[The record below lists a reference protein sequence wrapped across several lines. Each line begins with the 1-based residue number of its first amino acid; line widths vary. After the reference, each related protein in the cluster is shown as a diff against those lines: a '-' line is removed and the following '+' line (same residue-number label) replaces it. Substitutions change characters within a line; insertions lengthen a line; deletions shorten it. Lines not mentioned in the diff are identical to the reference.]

1 MTIEDP
7 EFGSVNRYYNGTVGD
22 YWLAWTN
29 KSVSAVHFGYFGDG
43 ARSHSEALIAT
54 SRRIADLAAISEGS
68 LVVDAGCGLGGSSL
82 WLASE
87 RQARVVGLNVNF
99 RQMVLARQSAAERG
113 LSRRARFV
121 IGDYTAMPLRTA
133 SVDAVIAIE
142 SVVHAPDKA
151 AFYREAARVLKPG
164 GRLAMAEYMLPD
176 RWPDELDTS
185 TNAEWLRG
193 WAIPG
198 LDSGA
203 SHLAHAAAA
212 GLDDV
217 AVMDVTE
224 YVEPSLYLLHN
235 LTFAGLPAHNLLS
248 VLGLRTEVQREN
260 LMSSRLQYRAL
271 QAGGWFYAHLRA
283 RKPGP

>member
-1 MTIEDP
+1 MASDEH
-7 EFGSVNRYYNGTVGD
+7 EFDSVNRYYNGTVGD

-54 SRRIADLAAISEGS
+54 SRRIADLAGISEGS
-68 LVVDAGCGLGGSSL
+68 LVVDAGCGLGGTSL

-121 IGDYTAMPLRTA
+121 IGDYTSMPLKTA

-176 RWPDELDTS
+176 HSSDELNAS
-185 TNAEWLRG
+185 INAEWLRG
-193 WAIPG
+193 WAIPK

-203 SHLAHAAAA
+203 AHFDHATAA
-212 GLDDV
+212 GLVDV
-217 AVMDVTE
+217 TVIDVTE

-235 LTFAGLPAHNLLS
+235 LTFAGLPAHNVLS
-248 VLGLRTEVQREN
+248 IFGLRTDVQREN